1 MNNLLS
7 DERQEQLLSEAKG
20 YLFEQNQHIR
30 ADNEML
36 FSIDLVAKL
45 GLTPYKDGNQWCVLL
60 GEDIQEGICGFG
72 DSPIN
77 AIFDFQQQ
85 LFEKQTK

>member
-7 DERQEQLLSEAKG
+7 EDRQEQLLTEAKG

-30 ADNEML
+30 ADKEML

-45 GLTPYKDGNQWCVLL
+45 GLTPYKDGDTWCVLW
-60 GEDIQEGICGFG
+60 GENIQKGVCGFG
-72 DSPIN
+72 ETPIK
-77 AIFDFQQQ
+77 AIFDFQQN
-85 LFEKQTK
+85 LFEK